1 MGQDSLAE
9 RIQQQLA
16 GQADIHIL
24 VAQQEGVLLLSG
36 RARSQEDRQL
46 AEQIVS
52 RMAPDHRIE
61 NNLDVERFLPMG
73 SEGNTALIQDKVSDD
88 EIPESMTS
96 FEQEGVEL
104 EPGLTSQPLE
114 TNEINVVDPDVRD
127 DDDPEEPEPAYFP
140 STDPVIT
147 ADAQGTVDVLGG
159 FAASS
164 MDDMRVKH
172 SAEDDRP
179 GDEALADAI
188 RRELREDALTT
199 DLSIDVE
206 VLEGVAHLRGRVPDL
221 TDVENAE
228 EVANR
233 IPEVR
238 EVIDDLMISQT

>member
-1 MGQDSLAE
+1 MGQDSLAR
-9 RIQQQLA
+9 RIQQRLA
-16 GQADIHIL
+16 EQADIHIV
-24 VAQQEGVLLLSG
+24 VAQQQDVLLLSG
-36 RARSQEDRQL
+36 RVRSAEERQI

-52 RMAPDHRIE
+52 RMAPDQRIE

-73 SEGNTALIQDKVSDD
+73 SEGNGALIQDEVSDD
-88 EIPESMTS
+88 EIPVSLTG
-96 FEQEGVEL
+96 FEQEGVEI
-104 EPGLTSQPLE
+104 EADTSRLPLE

-127 DDDPEEPEPAYFP
+127 DDEPEEPEPAFFP

-147 ADAQGTVDVLGG
+147 ANAQGTIDVLGG

-164 MDDMRVKH
+164 TNGIHVKH

-206 VLEGVAHLRGRVPDL
+206 VLAGVARLRGTVPDL
-221 TDVENAE
+221 TDAENAE

-233 IPEVR
+233 IAEVR
-238 EVIDDLMISQT
+238 EVIDDLTISSM